1 MAVTGLFQN
10 YQVEYFCLE
19 MNIRR
24 SKKKVIGGGKSF
36 KERLII
42 VLKKT
47 AFLVNL
53 IPYPNSLTSFLTVD
67 EKLSNPINSTLVA
80 KVRDCLPGQAV

>member
-1 MAVTGLFQN
+1 MV
-10 YQVEYFCLE
+10 V
-19 MNIRR
+19 
-24 SKKKVIGGGKSF
+24 GGGKPF

-53 IPYPNSLTSFLTVD
+53 IPHPNSLTSFLIVD
-67 EKLSNPINSTLVA
+67 EKLSNPINSTCVV
-80 KVRDCLPGQAV
+80 KVPGCLRVGLSANPNALC